1 MNPRKRN
8 LLKLRATQVKVV
20 TPVAPV
26 VPTKRRTRKSAET
39 PEVATE
45 EEAPPVVVEERA
57 PKQATRR
64 SIKEKKDNWKI

>member
-8 LLKLRATQVKVV
+8 LLKLKVRQAKVV

-26 VPTKRRTRKSAET
+26 VPVKRRTKKSAET

-45 EEAPPVVVEERA
+45 EETPPVDTEESA
-57 PKQATRR
+57 PKRAKRKR
-64 SIKEKKDNWKI
+64 SWKL